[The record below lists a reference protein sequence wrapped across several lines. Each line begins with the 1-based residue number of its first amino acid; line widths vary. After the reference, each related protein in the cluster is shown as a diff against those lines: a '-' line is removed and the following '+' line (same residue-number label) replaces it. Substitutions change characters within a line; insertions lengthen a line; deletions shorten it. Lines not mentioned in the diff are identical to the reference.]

1 MTRVLETRRAIL
13 LVAGTTA
20 LFAASVSAELVL
32 QRRDDSSPAERA
44 CAERLRR
51 ALEPGDPLRVFGRAF
66 LGVAASRSSVGEIVR
81 ELWSADDRLHD
92 EAATSTRLLTM
103 LAELVEADFAA
114 GRLANVSGWLLS
126 RTEALLCALAVLV
139 DPP

>member
-13 LVAGTTA
+13 LVACTTA
-20 LFAASVSAELVL
+20 LFTASVSAELVL

-66 LGVAASRSSVGEIVR
+66 LGVTASKGSIGEIIR
-81 ELWSADDRLHD
+81 ELSSADDRLLED
-92 EAATSTRLLTM
+92 ALTSTRVLTI
-103 LAELVEADFAA
+103 LAGLIEADFAA

-126 RTEALLCALAVLV
+126 RTEALLSALVVLV
-139 DPP
+139 DPA

>member
-1 MTRVLETRRAIL
+1 MTRVLETRRALL

-20 LFAASVSAELVL
+20 LFTASVSAELML

-44 CAERLRR
+44 FADRLRR

-66 LGVAASRSSVGEIVR
+66 LGIAASKGSLGEVVR
-81 ELWSADDRLHD
+81 ELWAAD
-92 EAATSTRLLTM
+92 ERLLDENATRARL
-103 LAELVEADFAA
+103 LAVLGGLIEADFAA

-126 RTEALLCALAVLV
+126 RTEALLCALAVLA
-139 DPP
+139 DLA